1 MAQSSPHALG
11 LTAWFAVVCLA
22 LLVTAGLVW
31 HGVTEENFRRLWQ
44 NLADRPSRQMSFRF
58 ILQPAMASF
67 FGIRDGRADARGG
80 RSPYFWTILW
90 NPLQRVAR
98 LREGLNATAKI
109 ILVALVIDAAYQA
122 LELQSFYP
130 GEAPIVALLLAFVPY
145 VLVRGM
151 TTRAVRWRSGNVTAQ
166 RAPTDDGELP

>member
-11 LTAWFAVVCLA
+11 LTAWFAIVCLA

-31 HGVTEENFRRLWQ
+31 HGVTAENFLRLWR
-44 NLADRPSRQMSFRF
+44 NLADRPNRQMSFRF

-67 FGIRDGRADARGG
+67 FAIRHGLADARSG
-80 RSPYFWTILW
+80 RSPYFLTILRDRH
-90 NPLQRVAR
+90 QRVAL
-98 LREGLNATAKI
+98 LRQGLNATAKI

-122 LELQSFYP
+122 LELRSFYP

-145 VLVRGM
+145 VLVRGL
-151 TTRAVRWRSGNVTAQ
+151 TARAARWRR
-166 RAPTDDGELP
+166 RAAADTRVKW